1 MLASSS
7 RNALSVAQKHIP
19 ASGSQLNGRLFR
31 ALTDCASYIFASIL
45 DSLQPCSSS
54 PAGIHHRRCASTY
67 TVWNADEDY
76 TQGSAYPRPSSSL
89 RSQPWSFKQD
99 SLSRSQVS
107 SYNLRLGRCVDL
119 GQSMQALG
127 IAMEMKTH
135 GVKPD
140 LLTYNLLLQLF
151 ANFRAP
157 RECLALLDDM
167 KALDI
172 EPNLQSY
179 NSVIQESPAT

>member
-1 MLASSS
+1 M
-7 RNALSVAQKHIP
+7 
-19 ASGSQLNGRLFR
+19 
-31 ALTDCASYIFASIL
+31 
-45 DSLQPCSSS
+45 
-54 PAGIHHRRCASTY
+54 
-67 TVWNADEDY
+67 
-76 TQGSAYPRPSSSL
+76 
-89 RSQPWSFKQD
+89 
-99 SLSRSQVS
+99 
-107 SYNLRLGRCVDL
+107 DL